1 MNLPGTV
8 FCLCV
13 GLTVWPAA
21 LPAEAVILPVPEQKA
36 VIEPLDLSTNL
47 RPSAVMSGE
56 SLIAKEEPL
65 ASSTL
70 FRDVPSLSSRYSIGG
85 TTLLP
90 FIGAGFG
97 GGYSSERDRALNP
110 SVSGLSDSG
119 LRTQWNQLGQG
130 FSPNEFHMGIRIPF

>member
-1 MNLPGTV
+1 MNLPATA

-21 LPAEAVILPVPEQKA
+21 LSAEEIVWPTPEQKV
-36 VIEPLDLSTNL
+36 VIEPLDLSTDL
-47 RPSAVMSGE
+47 RPSAVMSEE
-56 SLIAKEEPL
+56 SLIAKEEHL

-70 FRDVPSLSSRYSIGG
+70 FRDVPSLSGRYSIGG

-119 LRTQWNQLGQG
+119 LKTQWNQLGQG
-130 FSPNEFHMGIRIPF
+130 FAPNEFHMGIRIPF